1 MSASIRSIPRRA
13 LITITAA
20 FTFVLAA
27 SLVVGV
33 TTLLANGEPHAA
45 RPASGRSQSTPPTSP
60 AASTAGL
67 IAVPPIVGEIL
78 LSEYADAV
86 TQAHVVDYVH
96 AVQMANVATYVDAVA
111 AAEAE
116 TAREQAAAAARA
128 APRPQYSAPSTGGPT
143 GACGGATNGADQ
155 FIHRESGGDPTI
167 LNGGSH
173 ASSPFNGSG
182 LAFGCYQ
189 IMPGTWSGSCSD
201 ITTYDPAS
209 QAECAS
215 RLGLSAWNL

>member
-1 MSASIRSIPRRA
+1 VSASIRSIPRRA

-27 SLVVGV
+27 SLVIGA
-33 TTLLANGEPHAA
+33 TALLANGEPHAA

-67 IAVPPIVGEIL
+67 TSVPPIVGEIL
-78 LSEYADAV
+78 LSEYDYAV

-116 TAREQAAAAARA
+116 TAREQAAARA
-128 APRPQYSAPSTGGPT
+128 PAPVRASTPT
-143 GACGGATNGADQ
+143 YASSSSGLGDCGGSLPPCYVKA
-155 FIHRESGGDPTI
+155 RESGGSYSAQNPTSSASGAWQF
-167 LNGGSH
+167 LDSTWNGYGGY
-173 ASSPFNGSG
+173 ARAADAPPAVQDARAAQVWAGG
-182 LAFGCYQ
+182 AGCSN
-189 IMPGTWSGSCSD
+189 WSAC
-201 ITTYDPAS
+201 
-209 QAECAS
+209 
-215 RLGLSAWNL
+215 